1 MQVGLLSWVAVTRR
15 EVTASG
21 CAREVQVCYEE
32 KILWKSGQV
41 LEQAV
46 QGGGGV
52 TIPTEAFREMADVAL
67 KDMN

>member
-1 MQVGLLSWVAVTRR
+1 M
-15 EVTASG
+15 
-21 CAREVQVCYEE
+21 
-32 KILWKSGQV
+32 